1 MSAWKKVLRSLP
13 QGSVLSS
20 ILFNVYDGL
29 DGCKVNRLS
38 KCSDDMDLRKRHLV
52 VDMGSK

>member
-1 MSAWKKVLRSLP
+1 MSFWRKVFSSMP

-20 ILFNVYDGL
+20 IMFNIYGDL
-29 DGCKVNRLS
+29 DEYKINRLS
-38 KCSDDMDLRKRHLV
+38 KLLDDMDLRKRHLV